1 MTMATRTGS
10 ARLTTRAAAE
20 AYVGGVCFKLG
31 PPRLVGAE
39 LEWLTSTPDGGRP
52 RPEDFAVALGP
63 HAPSSIVPDTPARP
77 LPGGSVVTLEPGGQ
91 IELSSAPMS
100 SVEELSAALTADA
113 DRLERLLA
121 ESAISMRSGA
131 ADTERAAERILPAS
145 RYRAMQDRFDRIGPF
160 GRLMMC
166 NTTATQVSVD
176 AGADEDE
183 IARRWRALYAIG
195 PAMVAAFAC
204 SPRLAGIPGGRW
216 ASQRMRT
223 WFELDPGRTAPPLLS
238 DPIGDYA
245 KWAVD
250 APLLCVRGGCGGRP
264 DDDWS
269 VPGDASFA
277 EWIAGGLDSVIG
289 RGPTLSDLDYHLTT
303 LFPPVRATGYFEVR
317 YLDAQPGTG
326 WRTPLAAL
334 FALFGDPATVDEATA
349 IAAPTAGR
357 WRCAAELGLIEPE
370 LRTAAAALLDLAASR
385 SGTFAP
391 DLDVAAERCRRGR
404 TVTGE
409 PAGTKVARR

>member
-1 MTMATRTGS
+1 MATRTGS

-52 RPEDFAVALGP
+52 RAEDFAVALGP

-121 ESAISMRSGA
+121 GSGISMRSGA
-131 ADTERAAERILPAS
+131 ADTDRTAERILPAS
-145 RYRAMQDRFDRIGPF
+145 RYRAMQARFDRIGPF

-195 PAMVAAFAC
+195 PALLAAFAC
-204 SPRLAGIPGGRW
+204 SPSLAGIPGGRW

-223 WFELDPGRTAPPLLS
+223 WFELDPGRTAPPPLA
-238 DPIGDYA
+238 DPIRDYA
-245 KWAVD
+245 AWAVD
-250 APLLCVRGGCGGRP
+250 APLLCVRGGCGDRSA
-264 DDDWS
+264 DDWS

-277 EWIAGGLDSVIG
+277 DWIAGELDSLIG
-289 RGPTLSDLDYHLTT
+289 RAPTLADLDYHLTT

-326 WRTPLAAL
+326 WRIPVAAL
-334 FALFGDPATVDEATA
+334 CALLGDPATVDEATV

-357 WRCAAELGLIEPE
+357 WRCAAEVGLLEPE
-370 LRTAAAALLDLAASR
+370 LRTAAAGLLDLAASR
-385 SGTFAP
+385 ATTFAP
-391 DLDVAAERCRRGR
+391 DLAAAADRCRRGR
-404 TVTGE
+404 TVTEE
-409 PAGTKVARR
+409 PEGTKVARR